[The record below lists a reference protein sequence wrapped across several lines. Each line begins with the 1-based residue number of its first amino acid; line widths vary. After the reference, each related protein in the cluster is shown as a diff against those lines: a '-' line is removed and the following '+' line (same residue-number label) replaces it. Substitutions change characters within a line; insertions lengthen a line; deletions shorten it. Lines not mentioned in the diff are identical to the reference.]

1 MSCQVCNKLGLR
13 RGLRY
18 QRARGTTR
26 FLYPKRYFPVRHGL
40 HPSLLEKEDLDV
52 INEVIGKEWYK
63 RFGYVK
69 EDLDNIVTVPK
80 ELPIPDYR

>member
-1 MSCQVCNKLGLR
+1 M
-13 RGLRY
+13 
-18 QRARGTTR
+18 
-26 FLYPKRYFPVRHGL
+26 RHGL